1 MQDLEFPKIS
11 IITPSYNQ
19 VEFLGRAIE
28 TVLNQNYPNLEYIII
43 DGGSTDGSKE
53 LIESYANKLT
63 YWESAKDK
71 GQYYAINKGF
81 EKSTGEIMAWLNS
94 DDMYFNGALTTV
106 AEIFSSFKEVNW
118 VMGVPIVFDE
128 KDRAIVADRNRRRR
142 CSRFHYFASI
152 NYEWIQQESTF
163 WRRSLW
169 QKAGGFINTDYK
181 LAADFE
187 LWMRFY
193 QHSKLDI
200 LDSLIGGFRMR
211 KSNQK
216 TLESINDYTNEANT
230 IIATELSKL
239 NRNELIKVER
249 LKRLNR
255 QTSNKLLRKLNKSDQ
270 KYNELVFQ
278 YTNWRIKFDRL
289 SQKFYI

>member
-1 MQDLEFPKIS
+1 MQESEYPKIS

-28 TVLNQNYPNLEYIII
+28 SVLNQNYPNLEYIII

-53 LIESYANKLT
+53 LIESYADKLT

-94 DDMYFNGALTTV
+94 DDMYFNGALATV
-106 AEIFSSFKEVNW
+106 AEIFGNFNDVNW
-118 VMGVPIVFDE
+118 VMGVPTVFDE
-128 KDRAIVADRNRRRR
+128 KDRAIVADRNRKRK
-142 CSRFHYFASI
+142 CSRFHYFASTD
-152 NYEWIQQESTF
+152 YEWIQQESTF
-163 WRRSLW
+163 WNRALW
-169 QKAGGFINTDYK
+169 EKAGAFINTEYK

-216 TLESINDYTNEANT
+216 TLESVNEYLNEAQK
-230 IIATELSKL
+230 IIAIELNKL
-239 NRNELIKVER
+239 DQNELAEVENIKK
-249 LKRLNR
+249 LKNR
-255 QTSNKLLRKLNKSDQ
+255 TSNKLLNKLNRSEQ
-270 KYNELVFQ
+270 KYYELIFKC
-278 YTNWRIKFDRL
+278 TNWRIKFDRL

>member
-1 MQDLEFPKIS
+1 MQKAEFPKIS

-19 VEFLGRAIE
+19 VKFLGKAIDS
-28 TVLNQNYPNLEYIII
+28 VLIQNYPNLEYIII

-53 LIESYANKLT
+53 LIESYSDRLS

-81 EKSTGEIMAWLNS
+81 ERSTGEIMAWLNS
-94 DDMYFNGALTTV
+94 DDMYFNGALNTI
-106 AEIFSSFKEVNW
+106 AEIFSSFDDVNW
-118 VMGVPIVFDE
+118 VMGVPTVFDE
-128 KDRAIVADRNRRRR
+128 QDRAIVADRNRKRR
-142 CSRFHYFASI
+142 CSRFHYLASSD
-152 NYEWIQQESTF
+152 YEWIQQESTF

-169 QKAGGFINTDYK
+169 VKSGGNINTNYK

-211 KSNQK
+211 TSDQK
-216 TLESINDYTNEANT
+216 TLESNSEYLAEAKE
-230 IIATELSKL
+230 IIANEIDKL
-239 NRNELIKVER
+239 DKNEFLEVER
-249 LKRLNR
+249 IKKLK
-255 QTSNKLLRKLNKSDQ
+255 SANKLFNKLYKSSK
-270 KYNELVFQ
+270 KYEERIFQ
-278 YTNWRIKFDRL
+278 CTNWRIKFDRL
-289 SQKFYI
+289 SQRFYI